1 MTYSV
6 PDICDEFAQDVRVLE
21 PLFSSFGGKQRFSGE
36 IITIKCFEDN
46 SLVRDAVRTEGRGR
60 VIVVDGGGSMRRAL
74 LGDMLAAK
82 AAENGWRGVV
92 INGCVRDVEILET
105 IDLGVKALN
114 CHPVKTDKRGEGQLN
129 VPVRFAGV
137 SFKPGQFLYA
147 DKNGAVIVPA
157 DLGLDF

>member
-6 PDICDEFAQDVRVLE
+6 PDICDEFPQDVSVLE
-21 PLFSSFGGKQRFSGE
+21 PLFSNFGGKQRFSGE

-46 SLVRDAVRTEGRGR
+46 SLLREVVRTEGRGR

-74 LGDMLAAK
+74 FGDMLAAK
-82 AAENGWRGVV
+82 ADENGWRGVV

-105 IDLGVKALN
+105 IELGVRALN

-137 SFKPGQFLYA
+137 CFKPGQYLYA
-147 DKNGAVIVPA
+147 DKNGAVIVPG
-157 DLGLDF
+157 DLGLEF